1 MALSVNARVEAAPN
15 FLSNLEAAL
24 QFFQLQDADTADARL
39 TRLKAHLREMVS
51 VLAWSPAS
59 GRPARFLSPKSAQAK
74 LKANAVLLLAEQ
86 AGLPAL
92 REYVV
97 DQHIVLY
104 AHSETDVVL
113 LALKHQR
120 QLVYSAGD
128 ASASTGP

>member
-1 MALSVNARVEAAPN
+1 MALPPNARVEAAPN
-15 FLSNLEAAL
+15 FLANLDAL
-24 QFFQLQDADTADARL
+24 REFLRLQDADTAVTRM
-39 TRLKAHLREMVS
+39 TRLKAELREMIA

-59 GRPARFLSPKSAQAK
+59 GRPARFLSPKSAQAR

-97 DQHIVLY
+97 GQHVVLY
-104 AHSETDVVL
+104 AHSATDVVL

-120 QLVYSAGD
+120 QLVFSA
-128 ASASTGP
+128 